1 MPSTISS
8 SVCRLLPSSTVIT
21 PSLPTLS
28 MASEMILPISLSALA
43 EIAPTWAISL
53 QVVQA
58 LEIFFSSSTT
68 AMTDLS
74 MPRFRS
80 IGFMPA
86 ATNFIP
92 SFTIDCART
101 VAVVVPSP
109 ATSEV
114 LEATSFTI
122 CAPMFSN
129 LSLSSISLA
138 TDTPSLVTVGAPNAR
153 SSTTLRPLGP
163 RVTFTA
169 SARMFSPCTIL
180 TRAFSWKRTSLAGI
194 VSSPVTKLVCL
205 RAFDDAHDV
214 FLAHHEELIALDL
227 DGLARVLAE
236 QDTVAN
242 LDVDRNQLALVIL
255 LALAD
260 GDDLAL
266 VGLLCGGVGNDDA
279 TRGLALFFDALDDH
293 AVVQRTNFHAISQS
307 DKKKRCIT
315 MAWNSAYDPS
325 PNPVDR
331 ECC

>member
-53 QVVQA
+53 LVVQA

-92 SFTIDCART
+92 SLTIDCART

-109 ATSEV
+109 ATSDV
-114 LEATSFTI
+114 LDATSFTI

-138 TDTPSLVTVGAPNAR
+138 TDTPSLVIVGAPKLR
-153 SSTTLRPLGP
+153 SRTTLRPLGP
-163 RVTFTA
+163 SVTLTALARRFTP
-169 SARMFSPCTIL
+169 FTIL
-180 TRAFSWKRTSLAGI
+180 LRTCSPKRTSLAAMI
-194 VSSPVTKLVCL
+194 DSPGTCAYRGKDSV
-205 RAFDDAHDV
+205 DDADDV
-214 FLAHHEELIALDL
+214 VFAHVEQVLPIELEFLARI
-227 DGLARVLAE
+227 LAE
-236 QDTVAN
+236 EN
-242 LDVDRNQLALVIL
+242 LVT
-255 LALAD
+255 
-260 GDDLAL
+260 
-266 VGLLCGGVGNDDA
+266 GLDAHGNE
-279 TRGLALFFDALDDH
+279 L
-293 AVVQRTNFHAISQS
+293 
-307 DKKKRCIT
+307 
-315 MAWNSAYDPS
+315 
-325 PNPVDR
+325 
-331 ECC
+331 